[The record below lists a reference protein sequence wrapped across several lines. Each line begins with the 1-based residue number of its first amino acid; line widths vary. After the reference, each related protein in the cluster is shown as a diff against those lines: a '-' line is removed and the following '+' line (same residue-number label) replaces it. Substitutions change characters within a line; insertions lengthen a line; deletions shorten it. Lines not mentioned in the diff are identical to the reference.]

1 MWRLQQVFDKWYRL
15 ESERFFLWLPVCLG
29 AGMALYYAF
38 SREPGLWLHA
48 ASPLLLL
55 LVILK
60 KRLPRAVFLVCLVI
74 ALAGVGASYA
84 KIRTDAKS
92 LTMLSA
98 PLPIRSM
105 QGTIDALEHV
115 DKGLRITLS
124 HVKIEGLEPSKTPQ
138 RVRVSFRAKQLPSL
152 VVGQTV
158 SLRAALLPP
167 SGPVMPNAFDFSRYF
182 FFRDI
187 GAVGYA
193 IPPIT
198 ITGDTTLHGV
208 RAKLQHARDTLT
220 ASIQQTLPGVEGAVA
235 AGLITGDDAAIPEA
249 TQEQL
254 RAANLLHV
262 IAISGAHMVVI
273 GGIVFVVLR
282 SLLALVPGFGLR
294 PAVKTLTAF
303 LTLIAITAY
312 VAITGFELSAVRA
325 YVMLA
330 IMLISILVRR
340 DAQPMRSIALAALL
354 MIAYDP
360 SDVIEPGFQ
369 LSFAATLAL
378 IAAFDVCFRDPLLE
392 GASRLQKAFR
402 LFAFLCLTTLVAQ
415 AATTPIILFH
425 FNNITLYGVIANLVL
440 TPVVTF
446 LLMPMVAI
454 YFLLLP
460 IGSEA
465 LALHLMSYGIKAM
478 LYVASTISAWPHAI
492 TYFKAP
498 TEWGVALSVLGL
510 LWLCLWQSKIRRHG
524 VWAMIVGVLSLHT
537 VQTPDIFISPRAAQI
552 ALHTA
557 EGFVV
562 LRGRANSL
570 FTELW
575 ANGTGQASFTEYRK
589 AAPLK
594 EVSCTRDGC
603 SIHRPSLH
611 ISHTVADIKK
621 GCPTASYWITGY
633 HIYPEERA
641 RCTDGID
648 FIDRKDFDRN
658 GSYWGW
664 FEADGIAWH
673 NTRMQQGIRPWSV
686 NR

>member
-1 MWRLQQVFDKWYRL
+1 
-15 ESERFFLWLPVCLG
+15 
-29 AGMALYYAF
+29 MALYYAF
-38 SREPGLWLHA
+38 GSEPGLWLHTA
-48 ASPLLLL
+48 GPLLLGL
-55 LVILK
+55 LMF
-60 KRLPRAVFLVCLVI
+60 RTHLPRGVFLLCLIMV
-74 ALAGVGASYA
+74 LVGCGASYA
-84 KIRTDAKS
+84 KIRTDAKN

-105 QGTIDALEHV
+105 HGTVDALEHV
-115 DKGLRITLS
+115 DKGMRITLS
-124 HVKIEGLEPSKTPQ
+124 HLRIEGLEAPRTPH
-138 RVRVSFRAKQLPSL
+138 RVRVSFRAKQMPSL
-152 VVGQTV
+152 IVGQTV
-158 SLRAALLPP
+158 TLRAALLPP

-198 ITGDTTLHGV
+198 ITGDETQHGI

-220 ASIQQTLPGVEGAVA
+220 ASIQHTLPGVEGAVV
-235 AGLITGDDAAIPEA
+235 AGLITGDDAAIPKA

-282 SLLALVPGFGLR
+282 SVLALVPGFGLR

-330 IMLISILVRR
+330 IMLVSILVRR

-392 GASRLQKAFR
+392 GASQIQKAFR

-460 IGSEA
+460 VGSEA

-498 TEWGVALSVLGL
+498 TEWGIALSVLGL
-510 LWLCLWQSKIRRHG
+510 LWLCLWQSRIRRYG
-524 VWAMIVGVLSLHT
+524 AWAMVLGVFSLHT
-537 VQTPDIFISPRAAQI
+537 VRTPDIFISPRAAQI
-552 ALHTA
+552 ALHSA
-557 EGFVV
+557 DGFIV

-575 ANGTGQASFTEYRK
+575 ANGTGQPAFAEYRN
-589 AAPLK
+589 AAPI
-594 EVSCTRDGC
+594 EGVSCTRDGC
-603 SIHRPSLH
+603 SITQPSLH
-611 ISHTVADIKK
+611 MSHTVADIKK
-621 GCPTASYWITGY
+621 GCPDAGYWITGY
-633 HIYPEERA
+633 HLYPEERA
-641 RCTDGID
+641 RCRDEVH
-648 FIDRKDFDRN
+648 FIDRKDFDKN

-664 FEADGIAWH
+664 FTTSGIEWH

-686 NR
+686 SR